1 MTKITMIL
9 MMTCLLFA
17 ALTGAA
23 SGNPDTLQAEN
34 GIIQPPTGLG
44 FDVTSSFTKN
54 GATAQLDPS
63 VKASVSY
70 GAFSSITITGE
81 FVKNFNNNNI
91 SGKMIKVYYS
101 PIREA
106 KGYTAYLNYD
116 LDNWEIPVYGI
127 SLWLNTNHFLTY
139 VNLQAL
145 TRNQPGTI
153 PLTITPGANL
163 KLGRLGM
170 GAEVVIQP
178 SNWSFQD
185 MRAGIR
191 YEIVKDIYA
200 KLAYQ
205 TGISH
210 SLNQGYQ
217 FGLSVE
223 I

>member
-9 MMTCLLFA
+9 TMTCMLLMTLTA
-17 ALTGAA
+17 ATF
-23 SGNPDTLQAEN
+23 GNPYTLQAEN

-44 FDVTSSFTKN
+44 FDVTSSFTKT

-63 VKASVSY
+63 VKATISY
-70 GAFSSITITGE
+70 GAFSSITIAGE
-81 FVKNFNNNNI
+81 FVKSLNSNDI
-91 SGKMIKVYYS
+91 SGKLIKFYYS
-101 PIREA
+101 PIHEQ
-106 KGYTAYLNYD
+106 KGYTVYLNYD
-116 LDNWEIPVYGI
+116 LDHWEIPVYGI

-163 KLGRLGM
+163 NFGRLGM
-170 GAEVVIQP
+170 GAEIVIQP

-185 MRAGIR
+185 LQAGVS
-191 YEIVKDIYA
+191 YELVKDIHL
-200 KLAYQ
+200 KLAYR
-205 TGISH
+205 TGMNH
-210 SLNQGYQ
+210 NLDQGYRL
-217 FGLSVE
+217 GLAVE

>member
-9 MMTCLLFA
+9 MMTCILLIAITVA
-17 ALTGAA
+17 AF
-23 SGNPDTLQAEN
+23 GNPYTLRAEN

-44 FDVTSSFTKN
+44 FEVTSNFTKN
-54 GATAQLDPS
+54 GVTAQLDPS
-63 VKASVSY
+63 VKASISY

-81 FVKNFNNNNI
+81 FTKDFSSNNI

-101 PIREA
+101 PVHDQ
-106 KGYTAYLNYD
+106 KGYTVYLNYD
-116 LDNWEIPVYGI
+116 LENWQIPVYGV

-145 TRNQPGTI
+145 TQNQPGTI

-163 KLGRLGM
+163 NFGRLGM
-170 GAEVVIQP
+170 GAEIAIQP

-185 MRAGIR
+185 MRAGIS
-191 YEIVKDIYA
+191 YEIVKDIHA

-205 TGISH
+205 SGMNH
-210 SLNQGYQ
+210 NLDQGYQ
-217 FGLSVE
+217 LGLAVE
-223 I
+223 L